1 MLDRVREALFS
12 ILGSVEGATVLDLY
26 SGTGSIGIE
35 ALSRG
40 AVRATFVEAGK
51 PALAVLRG
59 NLEKLG
65 LLECA
70 TVLPMRV
77 EQAARRIAQAELH
90 YDLVLAD
97 PPYAGVRD
105 GTAARAIAKVLAS
118 GRIAP
123 GARIVVEHP
132 STEPPPELPGAELEE
147 TRKYG
152 DTAIS
157 FYAMT

>member
-51 PALAVLRG
+51 PALAVLRD
-59 NLEKLG
+59 NLAKLG
-65 LLECA
+65 LEECT

-77 EQAARRIAQAELH
+77 EQAARRIAQGELL

-97 PPYAGVRD
+97 PPYAAVRD
-105 GTAARAIAKVLAS
+105 GTAARAMAKVLAS
-118 GRIAP
+118 GRIAS

-157 FYAMT
+157 FYVMA